1 MICEVNNT
9 IEQKIEAIKTRTPD
23 QKMTREGVPV
33 SIGGKTFEIKPL
45 VRKQARAFRQKWAEM
60 AGKFLHINAEL
71 TDKASPINSVVALL
85 DNLGEAEP
93 LQLNALITAIPEL
106 TGKEDWIDDN
116 ATNEELAEAML
127 LALHMNGMGN
137 PMNPRQRGM

>member
-1 MICEVNNT
+1 
-9 IEQKIEAIKTRTPD
+9 
-23 QKMTREGVPV
+23 MTREGVPV
-33 SIGGKTFEIKPL
+33 SIGGQVFKIKPL

-60 AGKFLHINAEL
+60 ATKFLHLDVVL
-71 TDKASPINSVVALL
+71 TDKTSSVNPFVALL

-93 LQLNALITAIPEL
+93 LQLNALTIAIPEL
-106 TGKEDWIDDN
+106 VGREDWIDDN
-116 ATNEELAEAML
+116 VTNEELAEAML